1 MPEKFDGYLDTNS
14 EESDSDLSGREVD
27 SDIEHE
33 KEITYDRKIYKD
45 DLVTLKPAIKKEI
58 KEAQAQVVESSDFSP
73 FLPPNDFVY
82 LLETAIMCRI
92 YFK

>member
-1 MPEKFDGYLDTNS
+1 LPEKFDGYLDTNS

-58 KEAQAQVVESSDFSP
+58 KEAQAQVVKSSDFSP
-73 FLPPNDFVY
+73 FFAPKQFC
-82 LLETAIMCRI
+82 LLTGNSHNVQNI
-92 YFK
+92 F